1 MHVPNPSHADAAAS
15 GPLSPGQVR
24 ALKIAVVVMGVL
36 IVLGLFTVFARI
48 IYLASRPAPQV
59 QAASQAPRKTTQRL
73 ALPPGAIVRQSS
85 ISGDRVAV
93 QYEAPSGAGIVILDL
108 ASGQIVSRVELA
120 PEAPRD

>member
-1 MHVPNPSHADAAAS
+1 MHVPNPSQADAAAS

-36 IVLGLFTVFARI
+36 IIIGLFTVFARI
-48 IYLASRPAPQV
+48 IYLASRSGPQV
-59 QAASQAPRKTTQRL
+59 QAASQASGKTAQRL
-73 ALPPGAIVRQSS
+73 ALPRGAIVRQIL
-85 ISGDRVAV
+85 ISGDRLAV

>member
-1 MHVPNPSHADAAAS
+1 MHVPNPSQADAAAS

-36 IVLGLFTVFARI
+36 IIIGLFTVFARI
-48 IYLASRPAPQV
+48 IYLASRSGPQV
-59 QAASQAPRKTTQRL
+59 QAASQASGKTAQRL
-73 ALPPGAIVRQSS
+73 ALPRGAIVRQSS
-85 ISGDRVAV
+85 ISGDRLAV

>member
-1 MHVPNPSHADAAAS
+1 MHVPNPSQADAAAS

-36 IVLGLFTVFARI
+36 IILGLFTVFARI
-48 IYLASRPAPQV
+48 IYLASRSGPQV
-59 QAASQAPRKTTQRL
+59 QAASQASGKTAQRL
-73 ALPPGAIVRQSS
+73 ALPRGAIVRQSS
-85 ISGDRVAV
+85 ISGDRLAV

>member
-1 MHVPNPSHADAAAS
+1 
-15 GPLSPGQVR
+15 VR

-48 IYLASRPAPQV
+48 IYLASRPGPQV
-59 QAASQAPRKTTQRL
+59 QAASQAPRKAAQRL
-73 ALPPGAIVRQSS
+73 ALPPGAIVRQTS
-85 ISGDRVAV
+85 ISGDRLAV